1 MRDVIRRIRL
11 APYRKGMG
19 PRFALTVWDT
29 GRVIGGKCQLGYRLN
44 QVNGNRRSTLFE
56 GGDFC
61 CSPLHAIDSDE
72 SIGALLGFLTL
83 RPGDTD
89 SEYFTD
95 YTPQQLEFCEQH
107 AESLAW
113 EVEVRFGE
121 GGSS

>member
-1 MRDVIRRIRL
+1 MREVIRRVRL

-29 GRVIGGKCQLGYRLN
+29 GRIVGGKCQLGYRLN
-44 QVNGNRRSTLFE
+44 EVNGNRRSTLFE
-56 GGDFC
+56 GEDFR
-61 CSPLHAIDSDE
+61 CSPLHAIASDE
-72 SIGALLGFLTL
+72 TMGALLGFLTL

-89 SEYFTD
+89 PEYFAD
-95 YTPQQLEFCEQH
+95 YTPQQLEFCDQH

-121 GGSS
+121 RGSS